1 MKISFIGF
9 GNMAQAIAE
18 GLIAKKDYQLWAA
31 APSLSIQST
40 AQGINTHHD
49 NLAIITDADI
59 IVLAVKPSLMPI
71 VFAEIQ
77 SKIPANCLIIS
88 IAAGLSASWFNKQAS
103 SSFALV
109 RAMPNIAASVGQSA
123 TPLFA
128 NELVS
133 THQRQAAEQIFST
146 IGLTTWVKQ
155 ESDIDA
161 FTALSGSGPAYIF
174 LFMETMINAA
184 KALGLSEEI
193 ATSFTL
199 QTFRGAL
206 SLASTSE
213 LSLGELRNKVTSPAG
228 TTAAAI
234 AAFTAQGLEAITLKA
249 MKAAYERA
257 QQLAQQH

>member
-9 GNMAQAIAE
+9 GNMAQAIAD
-18 GLIAKKDYQLWAA
+18 GLLDNKDYQLWAA
-31 APSLSIQST
+31 APSLSVQST
-40 AQGINTHHD
+40 PQGISTHHH
-49 NLAIITDADI
+49 NAAIIADADI
-59 IVLAVKPSLMPI
+59 IVLAVKPLQMPA

-77 SKIPANCLIIS
+77 AKIPANCLVIS
-88 IAAGLSASWFNKQAS
+88 IAAGLNLAWFNKRAS
-103 SSFALV
+103 SSLALV
-109 RAMPNIAASVGQSA
+109 RAMPNIAASVRQSA

-128 NELVS
+128 NELV
-133 THQRQAAEQIFST
+133 TTRQRETAERIFSA
-146 IGLTTWVKQ
+146 IGLTVWVKQ

-161 FTALSGSGPAYIF
+161 FTSLSGSGPAYIF
-174 LFMETMINAA
+174 LFMEAMINAA

-199 QTFRGAL
+199 QTCLGAL

-213 LSLGELRNKVTSPAG
+213 LSLSELRNKVTSPAG

-234 AAFTAQGLEAITLKA
+234 EVFKSQGLETITLKA

-257 QQLAQQH
+257 QQLAQEH